1 MKVAV
6 INFSGNVGKST
17 IARHVLTPRIP
28 DAQFFSV
35 ETINSDGT
43 DIESIKANQ
52 YRELIEA
59 LMVLD
64 AAVVDVGASNIEG
77 VVKLMKQY
85 DGSHDFFDYF
95 VVPVVPAKKQQ
106 RDTISTI
113 AELNEIGIPAN
124 KIRVVFNNVEPEN
137 DYLQTFEP
145 IIKYYET
152 AKHFKLTPAAVLYS
166 NEVYGL
172 IKDTNAT
179 VLDVV
184 NDQTDYK
191 ALLKDAKDQDEKLGF
206 AHKLSIKLLAGGVAK
221 QHDAVFKALF
231 K

>member
-28 DAQFFSV
+28 DAEFFSV
-35 ETINSDGT
+35 ESINSDGT
-43 DIESIKANQ
+43 DIESIKGKQ
-52 YRELIEA
+52 YRQLIEA

-64 AAVVDVGASNIEG
+64 AAVVDVGASNIED

-95 VVPVVPAKKQQ
+95 VVPVVPALKQQ

-113 AELNEIGIPAN
+113 TELNDIGIPAS
-124 KIRVVFNNVEPEN
+124 KIRVVFNDVDPED
-137 DYLQTFEP
+137 DYLRTFDG
-145 IIKYYET
+145 IIKYYE
-152 AKHFKLTPAAVLYS
+152 ADKHFKLTPAAVLHS

-172 IKDTNAT
+172 LKDTNVT

-184 NDQTDYK
+184 QDQTDYK
-191 ALLKDAKDQDEKLGF
+191 ALLKDAKDQSEKLGY
-206 AHKLSIKLLAGGVAK
+206 AHKLSVKLLASGVAK